1 LSKIN
6 PGSNFNED
14 NDVRTAAPG
23 GLQDIKIMEP
33 KVNENG
39 KLQCPTCNRIFN
51 SREDY
56 ISHALSKHQVSQPEN
71 AHMYLA
77 TVPYSIGFH
86 FFITEGRYT
95 GETAVNL
102 ATFARKIEVAP
113 IESIDFHFKK
123 ADFQKWITDV
133 IGDKQLALM
142 IENLE
147 KDLAGEPL
155 RTKLVGIINTRVKE
169 LENQIPP
176 EDNSSVAAK

>member
-14 NDVRTAAPG
+14 NDVRTAHPG
-23 GLQDIKIMEP
+23 GLQDINIAEP
-33 KVNENG
+33 KMTENG
-39 KLQCPTCNRIFN
+39 KLQCPTCNKIFN

-56 ISHALSKHQVSQPEN
+56 ISHALSKHQTSQPQSAN
-71 AHMYLA
+71 MYLA

-95 GETAVNL
+95 GETAVSL
-102 ATFARKIEVAP
+102 ATFAKEIEVAP
-113 IESIDFHFKK
+113 IESIDFHFKR

-142 IENLE
+142 IENVE
-147 KDLAGEPL
+147 KELAGEPL
-155 RTKLVGIINTRVKE
+155 RKKLVWITNTRVKE

-176 EDNSSVAAK
+176 EDDSSTAEK